1 MAKSILSADRL
12 REVLK
17 YDPVAGLFV
26 NLVTRSNSS
35 KAGQVIG
42 CLDNSTGYLKLGLDG
57 GTYHLHRLAW
67 LYVTGEYPQGQIDHI
82 NGIRSDNRFCNL
94 RDVPQRT
101 NLQNRRSAT
110 PGSKSGLLGVYL
122 HSHSGLWHATIVS
135 AGKKHSLG
143 YFKDKH
149 EAHAAYVAAKRRL
162 HEGNT
167 L

>member
-1 MAKSILSADRL
+1 MAKTDLTAARL

-17 YDPVAGLFV
+17 YDPVTGLFV

-42 CLDNSTGYLKLGLDG
+42 ALDNSTGYLKLGLDG
-57 GTYHLHRLAW
+57 KTYNLHRLAW
-67 LYVTGEYPQGQIDHI
+67 LHVHGEWPEGQIDHI

-94 RDVPQRT
+94 RDVPQRM

-110 PGSKSGLLGVYL
+110 SGSKSGLLGVYWHG
-122 HSHSGLWHATIVS
+122 HSRLWHAVIGAS
-135 AGKKHSLG
+135 GKTHSLG

-149 EAHAAYVAAKRRL
+149 EAHAAYLAAKRRL
-162 HEGNT
+162 HEGCT
-167 L
+167 I

>member
-1 MAKSILSADRL
+1 MPKPNLTAARL

-17 YDPVAGLFV
+17 YDPVTGLFV

-42 CLDNSTGYLKLGLDG
+42 ALDNSTGYLKLGLDG
-57 GTYHLHRLAW
+57 KTYNLHRLAW
-67 LYVTGEYPQGQIDHI
+67 LHVHGEWPEGQIDHI

-94 RDVPQRT
+94 RDVSQRV
-101 NLQNRRSAT
+101 NLHNRRT
-110 PGSKSGLLGVYL
+110 PKPGSRSGLLGVYF

-135 AGKKHSLG
+135 IGKKHSLG

-149 EAHAAYVAAKRRL
+149 EAHAAYLVAKRRL
-162 HEGNT
+162 HEGCT
-167 L
+167 I